1 MRKRAV
7 LYARVSSDDRGKDGR
22 NLAGQL
28 GMCRKYA
35 QERSW
40 RVVAELAE
48 DDRGASGASFELPR
62 LDQVPKMAQS
72 GGFDILIVR
81 ESDRLSRNLA
91 KQLVV
96 EEEMKR
102 HGVQVNYMLA
112 DYPDTPEGRL
122 NKYIRATI
130 AEYEREKINERTIR
144 GRRQKV
150 QAGNVL
156 VFGRPSYGYRVAD
169 KDGKTTLVVCE
180 SEAHV
185 VRLIYTW
192 YTSGDDAGRLLSLS
206 GIARELSRLRI
217 PTHADTHAG
226 FKKRGRGEWDRG
238 AVPRILKNET
248 YTGSWHNGKTKGPH
262 NGRRT
267 RTPKEDRLMVEV
279 ASIVSDE
286 LWQAAQDRLQKNR
299 RNTQNSPKHPYLLG
313 RRVTCGACGLK
324 MSGHSGNNASRKTY
338 RYYRCPATFKKD
350 SVVRRCDAPGFP
362 VRYVDVV
369 VWDWVKSFL
378 TNPEAL
384 RRGLWEVHQERERAS
399 APVRGR
405 LAVVNGLLSSNR
417 AQLERLLGLYL
428 SGEFPREMLIDHKAR
443 LEKTAEV
450 LERERASLVTPL
462 ETQTLTEDQLL
473 GLQESAAAVAK
484 ELNAMDDDFVTR
496 RQVIEALDVQANL
509 AVEDGQKVVYTRCL
523 FSDNVRLQFHSTCA
537 RIPPTGRSGVV

>member
-62 LDQVPKMAQS
+62 LDQVLKMAQS

-81 ESDRLSRNLA
+81 ELDRLSRNLA

-169 KDGKTTLVVCE
+169 RDGKTTLVVCE

-192 YTSGDDAGRLLSLS
+192 YTSGDDAGRLLSLR
-206 GIARELSRLRI
+206 AC
-217 PTHADTHAG
+217 
-226 FKKRGRGEWDRG
+226 
-238 AVPRILKNET
+238 LK
-248 YTGSWHNGKTKGPH
+248 S
-262 NGRRT
+262 
-267 RTPKEDRLMVEV
+267 
-279 ASIVSDE
+279 
-286 LWQAAQDRLQKNR
+286 Q
-299 RNTQNSPKHPYLLG
+299 
-313 RRVTCGACGLK
+313 
-324 MSGHSGNNASRKTY
+324 
-338 RYYRCPATFKKD
+338 
-350 SVVRRCDAPGFP
+350 
-362 VRYVDVV
+362 YV
-369 VWDWVKSFL
+369 L
-378 TNPEAL
+378 P
-384 RRGLWEVHQERERAS
+384 
-399 APVRGR
+399 
-405 LAVVNGLLSSNR
+405 
-417 AQLERLLGLYL
+417 
-428 SGEFPREMLIDHKAR
+428 
-443 LEKTAEV
+443 
-450 LERERASLVTPL
+450 
-462 ETQTLTEDQLL
+462 
-473 GLQESAAAVAK
+473 
-484 ELNAMDDDFVTR
+484 
-496 RQVIEALDVQANL
+496 
-509 AVEDGQKVVYTRCL
+509 
-523 FSDNVRLQFHSTCA
+523 
-537 RIPPTGRSGVV
+537 